1 MKNASTNKT
10 KNNLTFIHIP
20 KNAGTAVSNAI
31 GFGSGHYPFWEIIQH
46 DHAKSFAIVRNP
58 FDRIV
63 SSFTYAKMDK
73 SYYHGSFAE
82 HPDYKLLRDKTL
94 KECLQ
99 TYRLRS
105 IPLGYTPISL
115 NNINVD
121 LSSKIDNEKHRYL
134 NHQSWSGQCFWI
146 CDSDNNILVDEV
158 LKYEDLGDNIYG
170 YPLDLVNK
178 SDRRPT
184 RDYYDDETMDL
195 VRTIYKNDFEVFGY
209 DKNKLP

>member
-1 MKNASTNKT
+1 MKNALMNNT

-20 KNAGTAVSNAI
+20 KNAGTAIANAI
-31 GFGSGHYPFWEIIQH
+31 GFGSGHYPFSEIIQH

-63 SSFTYAKMDK
+63 SAFTYAKMKK
-73 SYYHGSFAE
+73 SYYHEADGLPRSISAE
-82 HPDYKLLRDKTL
+82 HPDYKLLQNKTL

-99 TYRLRS
+99 TYLE
-105 IPLGYTPISL
+105 G
-115 NNINVD
+115 VD
-121 LSSKIDNEKHRYL
+121 IYSKINNEEHCSL
-134 NHQSWSGQCFWI
+134 NHQSWSSQCFWI
-146 CDSDNNILVDEV
+146 CDSNNNILVDEV
-158 LKYEDLGDNIYG
+158 LRYESLGDNIYG
-170 YPLDLVNK
+170 YPLDYVNI

-195 VRTIYKNDFEVFGY
+195 VSTIYKNDFEVFGY